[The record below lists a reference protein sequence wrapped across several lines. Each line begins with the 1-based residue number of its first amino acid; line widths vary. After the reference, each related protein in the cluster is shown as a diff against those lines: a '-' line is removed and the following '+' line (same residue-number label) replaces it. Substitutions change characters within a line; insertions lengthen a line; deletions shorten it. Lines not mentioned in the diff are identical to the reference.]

1 MAKEI
6 YRQRKTVNTDDF
18 GFDQEEMQRE
28 NKMSPT
34 PTPNPQEESN
44 PLERIQ
50 AMQNAMARETGRDL
64 PEVMNDPMK
73 VVSGEQ
79 PFEVTGSV
87 PPAFKEAL
95 SSRIQQVSSGNVPEE
110 TQKRDQKRDHRN
122 DRLDNQVLEGTVKPK
137 PNRPVADAK
146 IGPVRASTELQNVL
160 AKIDKFSVYDTVE
173 LPSKS
178 KFYKTIP
185 SVIHVRPMT
194 GEEENILATPRFVKK
209 GKAVDKIFENVI
221 REDIDTEEL
230 LSIDRTYLLIFL
242 RGISYTPEYDVEVKC
257 PSCDTK
263 FNTVI
268 DLNNLEVDM
277 CPEEFGPDKLE
288 GVLPRTGLAYKYRL
302 ATGDD
307 EQMVT
312 RHREVHIR
320 EFGDQKEDDTLLY
333 RSALLLEFI
342 DEVDN
347 TNELLMLL
355 RKLPVE
361 DVNYIRNTINEP
373 PFGVETDIGLICPSC
388 TEEFEIALPLEANF
402 FFPRK
407 KTE

>member
-18 GFDQEEMQRE
+18 GFDPEEMQRE
-28 NKMSPT
+28 NQMA

-50 AMQNAMARETGRDL
+50 AMQQAMARETGRDA

-79 PFEVTGSV
+79 PFEVAGNI
-87 PPAFKEAL
+87 PPAFREAL
-95 SSRIQQVSSGNVPEE
+95 SNRIQQVSTGEVPENN
-110 TQKRDQKRDHRN
+110 RVDHRN
-122 DRLDNQVLEGTVKPK
+122 DRLENQPLEGQVKPK
-137 PNRPVADAK
+137 PNKPVADAK
-146 IGPVRASTELQNVL
+146 VGPVRASSELQNVL

-221 REDIDTEEL
+221 RENIDTEEL

-257 PSCDTK
+257 PACDTK

-268 DLNNLEVDM
+268 NLDSLEVEM
-277 CPEEFGPDKLE
+277 CPDEFGPEKLE

-312 RHREVHIR
+312 RHREMHIR

-333 RSALLLEFI
+333 RSALLLEYI
-342 DEVDN
+342 DEVSN

>member
-6 YRQRKTVNTDDF
+6 YRQRKQINTDDF
-18 GFDQEEMQRE
+18 GFNQEEMQRE
-28 NKMSPT
+28 NQMSPI
-34 PTPNPQEESN
+34 PNSQEESN
-44 PLERIQ
+44 PLERVQ
-50 AMQNAMARETGRDL
+50 ALQHAMARETGRDA
-64 PEVMNDPMK
+64 PEIMNDPMK
-73 VVSGEQ
+73 TISGEQ
-79 PFEVTGSV
+79 GFEVAGNI
-87 PPAFKEAL
+87 PPAFREAL
-95 SSRIQQVSSGNVPEE
+95 KNRIQSVSTEDDEPM
-110 TQKRDQKRDHRN
+110 DHTK
-122 DRLDNQVLEGTVKPK
+122 DRLDNQVLEGKVKPK
-137 PNRPVADAK
+137 QKLVSDAK
-146 IGPVRASTELQNVL
+146 VGPVRASNELQNVL

-221 REDIDTEEL
+221 REQIDTEEL

-263 FNTVI
+263 FNTTI
-268 DLNNLEVDM
+268 DLNNLEVEM
-277 CPEEFGPDKLE
+277 CPDEFGPEKLE

-312 RHREVHIR
+312 RHREMHIR

-333 RSALLLEFI
+333 RSALLLDYI
-342 DEVDN
+342 DEVSN

-373 PFGVETDIGLICPSC
+373 PFGVETDIGLVCPSC
-388 TEEFEIALPLEANF
+388 SEEFEIALPLEANF

>member
-6 YRQRKTVNTDDF
+6 YRQRKTINTDDF
-18 GFDQEEMQRE
+18 GFNQEEMQRE
-28 NKMSPT
+28 NQMSPI
-34 PTPNPQEESN
+34 PNSQEESN
-44 PLERIQ
+44 PLERVQ
-50 AMQNAMARETGRDL
+50 ALQHAMARETGRDA
-64 PEVMNDPMK
+64 PEIMNDPMK
-73 VVSGEQ
+73 TISGEQ
-79 PFEVTGSV
+79 GFEVAGNI
-87 PPAFKEAL
+87 PPAFREAL
-95 SSRIQQVSSGNVPEE
+95 KNRIQSVSTEDNEPI
-110 TQKRDQKRDHRN
+110 DHTK
-122 DRLDNQVLEGTVKPK
+122 DRLDNQVLEGKVKPK
-137 PNRPVADAK
+137 QKLVSDSK
-146 IGPVRASTELQNVL
+146 VGPVRASNELQNVL

-221 REDIDTEEL
+221 REQIDTEEL

-263 FNTVI
+263 FNTTI
-268 DLNNLEVDM
+268 DLNNLEVEM
-277 CPEEFGPDKLE
+277 CPDEFGPEKLE

-312 RHREVHIR
+312 RHREMHIR

-342 DEVDN
+342 DEVSN

-373 PFGVETDIGLICPSC
+373 PFGVETDIGLVCPSC
-388 TEEFEIALPLEANF
+388 SEEFEIALPLEANF

>member
-6 YRQRKTVNTDDF
+6 YRQRKPINTDDF
-18 GFDQEEMQRE
+18 GFNQEEMQRE
-28 NKMSPT
+28 NQMSPI
-34 PTPNPQEESN
+34 PNSQEESN
-44 PLERIQ
+44 PLERVQ
-50 AMQNAMARETGRDL
+50 ALQHAMARETGRDA
-64 PEVMNDPMK
+64 PEIMNDPMK
-73 VVSGEQ
+73 TISGEQ
-79 PFEVTGSV
+79 GFEVAGNI
-87 PPAFKEAL
+87 PPAFREAL
-95 SSRIQQVSSGNVPEE
+95 KNRIQSVSTEDDEPM
-110 TQKRDQKRDHRN
+110 DHTK
-122 DRLDNQVLEGTVKPK
+122 DRLDNQVLEGKVKPK
-137 PNRPVADAK
+137 QKLVSDAK
-146 IGPVRASTELQNVL
+146 VGPVRASNELQNVL

-221 REDIDTEEL
+221 REQIDTEEL

-263 FNTVI
+263 FNTTI
-268 DLNNLEVDM
+268 DLNNLEVEM
-277 CPEEFGPDKLE
+277 CPDEFGPEKLE

-312 RHREVHIR
+312 RHREMHIR

-333 RSALLLEFI
+333 RSALLLDYI
-342 DEVDN
+342 DEVSN

-373 PFGVETDIGLICPSC
+373 PFGVETDIGLVCPSC
-388 TEEFEIALPLEANF
+388 SEEFEIALPLEANF

>member
-1 MAKEI
+1 MAKEV
-6 YRQRKTVNTDDF
+6 YRQRKKVSAEDF

-28 NKMSPT
+28 NTMSPT
-34 PTPNPQEESN
+34 QAQPSEEGN

-50 AMQNAMARETGRDL
+50 AMQNAMARETGRDA
-64 PEVMNDPMK
+64 PSVMADPMARAAA
-73 VVSGEQ
+73 EQ
-79 PFEVTGSV
+79 PFEVAGNIPPAFRDALANRISQVQQGEVPEDGSV
-87 PPAFKEAL
+87 P
-95 SSRIQQVSSGNVPEE
+95 E
-110 TQKRDQKRDHRN
+110 TRRN
-122 DRLDNQVLEGTVKPK
+122 HAEDRLDMPLEGKVRPKRPTKPT
-137 PNRPVADAK
+137 PDTK
-146 IGPVRASTELQNVL
+146 IAAVRSSTELQNVL

-178 KFYKTIP
+178 KFYQTIP

-257 PSCDTK
+257 PNCDTK
-263 FNTVI
+263 FNTMI
-268 DLNNLEVDM
+268 DLNMLEVEM
-277 CPEEFGPDKLE
+277 CPNDFGPDKLE

-307 EQMVT
+307 EQLVT
-312 RHREVHIR
+312 RHREMHIK

-333 RSALLLEFI
+333 RSALLLEYI
-342 DEVDN
+342 DEVEN